1 MLRKVVTYKDFDD
14 IERQDELWFN
24 LTRTE
29 VTELQNSE
37 VGGLD
42 KVMTKIAKTKDKKR
56 ILELIELI
64 VLKSYG
70 EKSPDGRRFI
80 KRMGDRILADEFRET
95 MAFDEI
101 MFEFFT
107 QPDHLASFIEG
118 VLPELPEEAKT
129 KIEEIKKNPD
139 LINEI

>member
-29 VTELQNSE
+29 VTELQHSE

-42 KVMTKIAKTKDKKR
+42 KVMAKIAKTKDKKR

-64 VLKSYG
+64 VLKAYG

-107 QPDHLASFIEG
+107 RPDHLASFIEG
-118 VLPELPEEAKT
+118 ILPELPEEAKT